1 MNNPQ
6 IYIVDLQS
14 VRVIINGRADSQ
26 KIAQSL
32 AMRLQHHLDNGM
44 VAGIIENYEPDNEP
58 LDPTAEC
65 DLNILLDYAT
75 NVGKEE
81 GWMVSLGHLLP
92 SNQEHSPFPSS
103 LHATEFVVDRAYRNP
118 KGFHAHLI
126 RAIVGNYDARSPE
139 VSVITSVAGI
149 IRYNAIINYKPKESS
164 DDE

>member
-14 VRVIINGRADSQ
+14 VRVIIDGRADSQ

-32 AMRLQHHLDNGM
+32 AMRLQHHLETGM
-44 VAGIIENYEPDNEP
+44 VSGIIENYEPDNEP

-81 GWMVSLGHLLP
+81 GWKVSRGEFLP
-92 SNQEHSPFPSS
+92 SSDQEHNPFPSS
-103 LHATEFVVDRAYRNP
+103 LHATEFVVDKAYRNP

-126 RAIVGNYDARSPE
+126 RAIVGTYEANSQE
-139 VSVITSVAGI
+139 VSVISSVAGVV
-149 IRYNAIINYKPKESS
+149 RFNAIVNYT
-164 DDE
+164 